1 MSKIKISDL
10 NFPPFN
16 RVTDEDLLVIVDA
29 ETNETKKASKK
40 QLLDGMATLGNIT
53 EVIDSD
59 YISTRIDV
67 PPSKV
72 EAVVDSQYI
81 HSRLN
86 QGTLNN
92 ATREFVD
99 SNYVNAL
106 IRNETIT
113 DVIDS
118 DYVSLYSAL
127 QTQDVVD
134 LVDSDYVNARVLI
147 ESGKKIFTAAE
158 SISAGDVVKL
168 NNQGTIE
175 KPVITQ
181 VHSDFSDTLT
191 RTGSDGINLK
201 VAFMNDTQGS
211 LLFLY
216 KENEDYKIIAGKV
229 TPQGAIELG
238 TSSVTLS
245 TGEYSYDWDIAAD
258 TSKGNHFVAVGDNG
272 DGEGVVVK
280 SGTVDANLNIFISD
294 TFVENGLSSRYNRVA
309 YDESTE
315 NYLWIGTDVFGATII
330 NVNPNT
336 RDITFGARAD
346 LSSVL
351 PNSISYSPEHDLI
364 YAPNRNKFIAAFS
377 STGANAEVFAVS
389 LTLSEGSI
397 TVSDKTVIE
406 SRPNGDYKD
415 VRLFSAPSSTFLQ
428 YSYRADNVVFTS
440 FLELLPDNSSY
451 EMSAGTIQT
460 LSSSVKNPTWQYDRA
475 NSVFF
480 FYAMTNNK
488 AVYSIYTKKNGLLTK
503 AAPDVELVTIPGSTA
518 EYLDKG
524 SEGVFVPTTNSVVFH
539 IQTTSGPYAFV
550 LKNSIDATENVRSI
564 IGIAAEDIPQG
575 SSGYVTVSG
584 GINYENTQL
593 IAGSTYNIDGMG
605 TITTDATSFGT
616 IGRALSSNE
625 ILVGFESQSESS
637 VDSDAIM
644 TLINQASFDASGF
657 SLVTENLV
665 NKVRAD
671 RRIQVPH
678 GIQSGVQFGLDDF
691 DGGTGDVLHIYAE
704 TLRTYQDSAPA
715 ESTRLY
721 LRSRNDTDDKVAIWT
736 QDDFGLVHTTDGLL
750 ENVIW
755 HEGNLDPNRQS
766 QDLDLA
772 GHKVSDIG
780 GQNFLDLDND
790 ETTDGTTNNVVIN
803 SVQGIYNIIDAN
815 TANAPTGN
823 SFGVWHGKSVDE
835 LADDNALFRIDEN
848 GDTLVSGS
856 LEAKEII
863 NGKFIVSFGG
873 AGIYTLSDQYN
884 NWFASPTNN
893 PPLYLRRGE
902 TYLFN
907 IQTTGHPFEIRVE
920 NQGIAYNNGVTN
932 NGAETGV
939 VKFKVPMDAPNELYY
954 QCTLHSSMGNKIHI
968 LRETRL
974 SDIEEWVDS
983 DYVQSRVNFDIT
995 LDSAELLSMVD
1006 SDYIQ
1011 ARVDFTGYATEQW
1024 VEDKGYITDYAVSQG
1039 DVTQHEDALS
1049 ITESQISDLKDYL
1062 TSADLSDYATEQWV
1076 VDQGYATETW
1086 VGQRGYI
1093 TDYTVTEGDVTQH
1106 QSALSITESQISDLQ
1121 NYLTSAD
1128 LSSYATQQWV
1138 GEQGYITDYTV
1149 TQGDVTQHQSALS
1162 ITENQISDLQDYL
1175 TSADLSSYATE
1186 TWVGQRGYLTSTDLD
1201 EYATETWV
1209 SQNYLSA
1216 GALVGYATESWV
1228 LEQDFGGDNL
1238 SHDNGNFIDLDVD
1251 EVFFNAMGSV
1261 NDVAISS
1268 AQGIYNII
1276 DNNNSTESNFN
1287 TSNNQY
1293 FGVWSGKST
1302 GSGDVADL
1310 RTTNAVFL
1318 VDEDGNTTVK
1328 GSLTVNGEEVGGA
1341 LVDGEFNVGYGTSS
1355 TSNQDL
1361 ITGIAAARREIFDNW
1376 YRFSHDTSGNYPA
1389 NTTELNSFQFDETNL
1404 NIYSPTNTST
1414 VVGFVSPVTYK
1425 DYDFSTMLDAQG
1437 NNDDDGIGVLLAW
1450 AVDAQGKEH
1459 TVTLWRAM
1467 GYGGGVGFS
1476 GGASSYFIVYNAG
1489 QSDAQ
1494 LIFDGDTLAPHVN
1507 DATNWEN
1514 YSTFVS
1520 VTKRGKSFSVA
1531 CSQFKTG
1538 TSTINDIDEST
1549 RHTFNLNDF
1558 SFGSVF
1564 SEKTNYGYVA
1574 QSQPL
1579 ATWTGTEF
1587 YGEGIRLYTDLSQF
1601 YTFEDGDNVW
1611 FPTVEANPILY
1622 LRRGDTYKFNISSTG
1637 HPFQLKYSF
1646 GGDLYN
1652 TGVTNNGADD
1662 GEIIF
1667 KVPMNAPAT
1676 LYYRCSLHGAMGN
1689 AIFIV

>member
-16 RVTDEDLLVIVDA
+16 KVTDEDLLVIVDA

-40 QLLDGMATLGNIT
+40 QLLDGMATLDNIT

-67 PPSKV
+67 PPSKIQ
-72 EAVVDSQYI
+72 AVVDSQYI

-86 QGTLNN
+86 QGLLNN
-92 ATREFVD
+92 GTREFVD

-106 IRNETIT
+106 VRNETIT

-118 DYVSLYSAL
+118 NYVSMYSAL
-127 QTQDVVD
+127 QTQDVID

-147 ESGKKIFTAAE
+147 ESGKKVFTAAE

-168 NNQGTIE
+168 NSQGMIE

-191 RTGSDGINLK
+191 RTGSDGVNLK

-211 LLFLY
+211 LLFLH

-229 TPQGAIELG
+229 TPQGEIELG

-336 RDITFGARAD
+336 RDITFGTRAD

-364 YAPNRNKFIAAFS
+364 YVPNRNKFIAAFS

-428 YSYRADNVVFTS
+428 YSYRADNVVFAS

-480 FYAMTNNK
+480 FYAMINNK
-488 AVYSIYTKKNGLLTK
+488 AVYSIYTKKDGLLTK

-524 SEGVFVPTTNSVVFH
+524 SEGVFVPTTNAVVFH

-575 SSGYVTVSG
+575 NSGYVTVSG
-584 GINYENTQL
+584 GINNENTQL
-593 IAGSTYNIDGMG
+593 IAGSTYNVDGMG
-605 TITTDATSFGT
+605 TITTDTTSFGT

-625 ILVGFESQSESS
+625 ILIGFETQSESS

-644 TLINQASFDASGF
+644 ALINQASFDASGF

-678 GIQSGVQFGLDDF
+678 GIQSGVQFGLDNF

-721 LRSRNDTDDKVAIWT
+721 LRSRNDADDKVAIWT

-772 GHKVSDIG
+772 GHRVSDIG
-780 GQNFLDLDND
+780 GANFLDLDND
-790 ETTDGTTNNVVIN
+790 ETTDGTNNNVVIN
-803 SVQGIYNIIDAN
+803 SVQGIYNVIDAN
-815 TANAPTGN
+815 AATAPTGN

-835 LADDNALFRIDEN
+835 LTDNNALFRVDEN

-907 IQTTGHPFEIRVE
+907 VQTTGHPFEIRVE
-920 NQGIAYNNGVTN
+920 NQGIAYNDGVTN
-932 NGAETGV
+932 NGAQTGV

-954 QCTLHSSMGNKIHI
+954 QCTLHPSMGNKIHI

-995 LDSAELLSMVD
+995 LDSAELLAMVD

-1011 ARVDFTGYATEQW
+1011 ARVDFTGYATETW
-1024 VEDKGYITDYAVSQG
+1024 VEDKGYITDYTVTQA
-1039 DVTQHEDALS
+1039 DVTQHQGALE
-1049 ITESQISDLKDYL
+1049 ITESQITDLQDYL
-1062 TSADLSDYATEQWV
+1062 TSTDLSDYATEQWV
-1076 VDQGYATETW
+1076 VDKSYATETW
-1086 VGQRGYI
+1086 VGQ
-1093 TDYTVTEGDVTQH
+1093 
-1106 QSALSITESQISDLQ
+1106 
-1121 NYLTSAD
+1121 
-1128 LSSYATQQWV
+1128 
-1138 GEQGYITDYTV
+1138 QGYITDYTV
-1149 TQGDVTQHQSALS
+1149 TQGDVTQHQGALE
-1162 ITENQISDLQDYL
+1162 ITESQISDLQDYL
-1175 TSADLSSYATE
+1175 TSADLSAYATQQWVGQQGYITDYTVTQADVTQHQGALEITESQITDLQDYLTSADLSAYATE
-1186 TWVGQRGYLTSTDLD
+1186 TWVGEQGYLTSGDLD
-1201 EYATETWV
+1201 DYATQTWV

-1216 GALVGYATESWV
+1216 GALSGYATEQWV
-1228 LEQDFGGDNL
+1228 LEQDFGGSNL

-1251 EVFFNAMGSV
+1251 DVFFNAIGSI
-1261 NDVAISS
+1261 NDIAISS

-1276 DNNNSTESNFN
+1276 DNNNSTEPGFA
-1287 TSNNQY
+1287 TGNNQY

-1302 GSGDVADL
+1302 GSGDVEDI
-1310 RTTNAVFL
+1310 RKENAIFL
-1318 VDEDGNTTVK
+1318 IDEDGNTTVK
-1328 GSLTVNGEEVGGA
+1328 GTLTVNGESLGGGGSTDYINSATFTDGTLTLSGVGSA
-1341 LVDGEFNVGYGTSS
+1341 SASVSLDGRYATSDDIPDLSGYATEQWVQDQGYGTGNGS
-1355 TSNQDL
+1355 TDYINSATFTDGTLTLSGVGSASASVSLDGRYATSDDIPDLSGYATEQWVEDQGYATGGVNSWDHVITQD
-1361 ITGIAAARREIFDNW
+1361 IT
-1376 YRFSHDTSGNYPA
+1376 
-1389 NTTELNSFQFDETNL
+1389 LNSTVKDIKFKTIAGSDHDIRFTHSNGTDAFFFNLSAGEFHADGDIVAYSNSVSDEKMKE
-1404 NIYSPTNTST
+1404 NIT
-1414 VVGFVSPVTYK
+1414 VVE
-1425 DYDFSTMLDAQG
+1425 
-1437 NNDDDGIGVLLAW
+1437 N
-1450 AVDAQGKEH
+1450 AVDKVQQLRGVEFTWKKNGEKSAGVIAQDVEKVLPQAVKE
-1459 TVTLWRAM
+1459 
-1467 GYGGGVGFS
+1467 
-1476 GGASSYFIVYNAG
+1476 
-1489 QSDAQ
+1489 
-1494 LIFDGDTLAPHVN
+1494 
-1507 DATNWEN
+1507 
-1514 YSTFVS
+1514 
-1520 VTKRGKSFSVA
+1520 K
-1531 CSQFKTG
+1531 
-1538 TSTINDIDEST
+1538 DIM
-1549 RHTFNLNDF
+1549 
-1558 SFGSVF
+1558 
-1564 SEKTNYGYVA
+1564 
-1574 QSQPL
+1574 
-1579 ATWTGTEF
+1579 
-1587 YGEGIRLYTDLSQF
+1587 GEG
-1601 YTFEDGDNVW
+1601 EVVK
-1611 FPTVEANPILY
+1611 TVNYDTMSALFIEAI
-1622 LRRGDTYKFNISSTG
+1622 KEQQEQIEA
-1637 HPFQLKYSF
+1637 LK
-1646 GGDLYN
+1646 
-1652 TGVTNNGADD
+1652 A
-1662 GEIIF
+1662 EI
-1667 KVPMNAPAT
+1667 KA
-1676 LYYRCSLHGAMGN
+1676 LKG
-1689 AIFIV
+1689 